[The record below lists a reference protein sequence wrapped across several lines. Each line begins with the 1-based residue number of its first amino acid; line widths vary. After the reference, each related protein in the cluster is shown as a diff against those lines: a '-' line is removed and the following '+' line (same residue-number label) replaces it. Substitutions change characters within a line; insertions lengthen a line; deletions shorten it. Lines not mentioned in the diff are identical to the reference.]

1 MQIWSFSY
9 PSRQLQLLVD
19 HQPTPADHYTDIFV
33 ASIPAMSFPSP
44 HTFLLNCFSRSSKVC
59 YAVSTMV
66 STPPQLFCDVLS
78 YPSVELVT
86 LLQHGAVLRA
96 NGPDCPN
103 FLCLFDLEKNEV
115 HPLIS
120 GFPSSL
126 HTSPLSA
133 LCSYEVFSSNIQDGC
148 ECILYY
154 PTTVSTK
161 LPLIVKLHGGPHN
174 IFNVSY
180 NVETLC
186 CLQHG
191 FVVLCLVHF

>member
-19 HQPTPADHYTDIFV
+19 HQPIPIDHYTGIFV
-33 ASIPAMSFPSP
+33 ASIPAMPFLSP
-44 HTFLLNCFSRSSKVC
+44 HTFLLNCFSQCKKVC

-66 STPPQLFCDVLS
+66 STSVSTPQLFCNLLS

-86 LLQHGAVLRA
+86 LLQHGAVLRV
-96 NGPDCPN
+96 NGPNCPN
-103 FLCLFDLEKNEV
+103 FLCLFDPEKNEV

-120 GFPSSL
+120 AFPSSL
-126 HTSPLSA
+126 PA
-133 LCSYEVFSSNIQDGC
+133 LCSYEVFSSNTQGGC

-154 PTTVSTK
+154 PTSVSAK

-174 IFNVSY
+174 IFNASY

-191 FVVLCLVHF
+191 FACCV